1 MNSATVHVDPA
12 VSFTWFPLIM
22 RPRPP
27 GLPLETRIAELT
39 SLADGPSDGPGHDRA
54 SRAAE
59 VFNKAALIASDCAL
73 PDLARDLCHRQHAV
87 FAQAGP
93 LPEWAVKLS
102 LQPILNIARQL
113 IREGDGDGAYTMLAA
128 LYKAARRARRTV
140 IVDGRLVELSA
151 LTRTP
156 DDHKTVCTL
165 IWAALLADGTRALA
179 LAGRWGEAA
188 DSAAAHRG
196 VGNRLLDGRQASILA
211 LLHKGEVN
219 QAAATVEQST
229 IVEPWEHAVQSLLR
243 VLCLR
248 AEGNDT
254 AHHRAT
260 MLTASRALAQE
271 QNLSTTVPRTR
282 AAIIALELGAICD
295 DAQLQPLCTATITAA
310 SQDAYAARDAVAHPQ
325 VRAILTAQQRYD
337 LNELVR
343 ACGLGAGTLAPAL
356 YRQMIAAVECAE
368 TVLADALRRGQ

>member
-1 MNSATVHVDPA
+1 MDSATVHVGPTITVA
-12 VSFTWFPLIM
+12 WFPLIV

-39 SLADGPSDGPGHDRA
+39 ALADGPSDRRGHDRA

-59 VFNKAALIASDCAL
+59 VCNKAALIASDCAL
-73 PDLARDLCHRQHAV
+73 PDLARDLCHRQHAL

-102 LQPILNIARQL
+102 LQPILNIPRQL
-113 IREGDGDGAYTMLAA
+113 IREGDGNGAHAMLDA
-128 LYKAARRARRTV
+128 LYKAARRGKRTV
-140 IVDGRLVELSA
+140 IVDGWPVELSV

-179 LAGRWGEAA
+179 LAGRWREAA

-196 VGNRLLDGRQASILA
+196 VGNRLLDGRQAFILA
-211 LLHKGEVN
+211 LLHKGDVD
-219 QAAATVEQST
+219 QAAAVVERST
-229 IVEPWEHAVQSLLR
+229 IFEPWEHAVQSILR

-248 AEGNDT
+248 AAGAET
-254 AHHRAT
+254 ALHRAT

-271 QNLSTTVPRTR
+271 QDPSTTVPRAR
-282 AAIIALELGAICD
+282 AAIIALELAAVCD
-295 DAQLQPLCTATITAA
+295 DAQLQPLRTATIAAA
-310 SQDAYAARDAVAHPQ
+310 SRDAYAARDALAHPQ
-325 VRAILTAQQRYD
+325 LRAMLTARQRYGLD
-337 LNELVR
+337 ELVR
-343 ACGLGAGTLAPAL
+343 ACGLGTGTIAPAL
-356 YRQMIAAVECAE
+356 YKQMMAAVERAE
-368 TVLADALRRGQ
+368 TALADALRHEQ